1 MKNGKSSVPN
11 QADSLGKKITEGI
24 QKATQKMIEK
34 AALLD
39 EEVVISR
46 NGKVQRVK
54 AKELV
59 SGLPSAE

>member
-1 MKNGKSSVPN
+1 MKTKLSTVEQRVLIEAG
-11 QADSLGKKITEGI
+11 L
-24 QKATQKMIEK
+24 QKATQQMLIK

>member
-1 MKNGKSSVPN
+1 MKTKLSTAEQRVLIEAG
-11 QADSLGKKITEGI
+11 L
-24 QKATQKMIEK
+24 QKATQQMLKK

-46 NGKVQRVK
+46 KGKVQRVK

>member
-1 MKNGKSSVPN
+1 MKTKLSTVEQRVLIEAG
-11 QADSLGKKITEGI
+11 L
-24 QKATQKMIEK
+24 QKATQQMLIK

-59 SGLPSAE
+59 SGLPLAE